1 MNWFML
7 AWTLVALLTVGVFLK
22 LIRTGRSSRNSYQ
35 RQDFLLSPEAR
46 HLFKALQQ
54 ASGEDYIVFG
64 NIRVDDVI
72 TPRFSGGGDPIWD
85 ALETTN
91 DSHFPFVLCNK
102 SDLSIACGIQLKR
115 HKPGASPSHDRTSNP
130 LKAIC
135 VAAGL
140 PLVRLEAGPF
150 YDLDDIRM
158 AIAEAV
164 RKEPLF
170 MTEADVRREP
180 SISELGKTDL

>member
-1 MNWFML
+1 MNWFMV

-22 LIRTGRSSRNSYQ
+22 LIRTGKSSRNSYQ
-35 RQDFLLSPEAR
+35 RQDFLLSPEER
-46 HLFKALQQ
+46 QLFKILQQ
-54 ASGEDYIVFG
+54 AIGEDYVVFG

-72 TPRFSGGGDPIWD
+72 TPLSSGGDPVWD
-85 ALETTN
+85 ARETSN

-102 SDLSIACGIQLKR
+102 GDLSIACGIQLIR
-115 HKPGASPSHDRTSNP
+115 HKLGASPSRDRTSNP

-170 MTEADVRREP
+170 MAEADGRREP
-180 SISELGKTDL
+180 SISELDKSDL